1 MEKKELKKANG
12 DLFFE
17 VCRKAANSYIHAN
30 WVGIQSIETI
40 MLGAN
45 LVLSMLRQEPCS
57 AILNSNKELIGPWDD
72 GALYMGNKWVMD
84 LNTLGVIHFAHVLA
98 PGVYGQRSFEKFF
111 QLAQPYL
118 QIEVFNSDEE
128 AEAWLL
134 S

>member
-1 MEKKELKKANG
+1 MERNELKKVNG

-17 VCRKAANSYIHAN
+17 AQRKGANSYIFAN
-30 WVGIQSIETI
+30 WIGIQSLEAI

-45 LVLSMLRQEPCS
+45 LVLSMLRKEPCM
-57 AILNSNKELIGPWDD
+57 AILNSNKELIGPWDE
-72 GALYMGNKWVMD
+72 GALYLGNKWVMEA
-84 LNTLGVIHFAHVLA
+84 NALGVIHFAHVLA

-111 QLAQPYL
+111 RLAQPYL
-118 QIEVFNSDEE
+118 QIEVFETDAE